1 MTSLI
6 FYGKS
11 RYQTGIS
18 KKRDP
23 KENCRKPKTF
33 PFFPFCCNFQS
44 LFSIEKRTIYQLKD
58 GIT

>member
-18 KKRDP
+18 RKGNP
-23 KENCRKPKTF
+23 KENCRKPKIF
-33 PFFPFCCNFQS
+33 PFNPFCCNFQS
-44 LFSIEKRTIYQLKD
+44 LFSIKKGTIYQLKD

>member
-18 KKRDP
+18 KKGDP
-23 KENCRKPKTF
+23 KENCRKPKIF
-33 PFFPFCCNFQS
+33 PFNPFCCNFQS
-44 LFSIEKRTIYQLKD
+44 LFSIKKGTIY
-58 GIT
+58 